1 LCPCAGLYEHLGVS
15 INVPTEAVTIYSSI
29 GQHEGTVSANMLL
42 LLYLLKVG
50 LLLVVVRWLVILLQ
64 VALPL
69 RRLKVLALLVLLCSS
84 CWSCCLVTALV
95 RV

>member
-1 LCPCAGLYEHLGVS
+1 M
-15 INVPTEAVTIYSSI
+15 YSSI
-29 GQHEGTVSANMLL
+29 GQHEGTVSANMLLL